1 MTSMLETQVFNVFN
15 GFGQAYIYIWISK
28 KHKVVY
34 VGMTNGFTGTIG
46 RASGHFNRRGQF
58 RKRFTQ
64 YRGYEINDVEDMVL
78 LSFPLPKK
86 QEFISVERSYRE
98 AVEYLVQK
106 GLIQIRGTL
115 NPNFDIISWVRDSPR
130 VGNSEVRRLAR
141 EIIDT
146 FSLKYDNL

>member
-1 MTSMLETQVFNVFN
+1 MLETQVFNVFN
-15 GFGQAYIYIWISK
+15 GYGQAYIYIWISK

-46 RASGHFNRRGQF
+46 RASGHFNRKGQI
-58 RKRFTQ
+58 RKRFAQ
-64 YRGYEINDVEDMVL
+64 YRGYEINDVDDMIL

-106 GLIQIRGTL
+106 ELTQIRGIME
-115 NPNFDIISWVRDSPR
+115 PSFDIISWVRDSPR
-130 VGNSEVRRLAR
+130 VGNSEVRRLAK
-141 EIIDT
+141 EIVDA
-146 FSLKYDNL
+146 FKLNYKSF